1 MTAPPK
7 ILISEP
13 QGTLVIE
20 EAISTSENSSND
32 LNIDD
37 SEPES
42 SELSEV
48 FHHPPPVLRVGDKL
62 LILKKGGVL
71 QENNTTTTDSVITII
86 GAEGL
91 QRGGVEESLEVHEV
105 KIQPETEAQQIQ
117 EEVKVITTDAS
128 TLKES
133 TTVKDVK
140 NDESNDLELKLS
152 ESTHILSLVKRKN
165 KPTTTTSTTETP
177 TTTEQ
182 VEETFTT
189 LVSTIEGLNP
199 TEPTKK
205 TTLELKTIEPTISN
219 ISTTE
224 LPVTKVVNEANPETN
239 PAYPPIPDVMPSVS
253 EIYNDNSTAT
263 ADSKIFLPDIAVLLS
278 NNTLNQSGHAEWLKN
293 QNFNESLLDFKA
305 GVLPDELLN
314 QKSPIDDDT
323 TSVKVLE
330 TETTTVLNEE
340 TTTIQEEKDH
350 KPLLIGEIDVVAKD
364 LEASLSDGMESID
377 GTTQNPVE
385 SLEEDSGEQTT
396 PRSQNQSAAMH
407 SMENISIERPKEG
420 FNKDG
425 ESFDMT
431 LGLNKEK
438 DIELGSV
445 EITESLLES
454 IPKDVELI
462 ASSPRTTPKGTT
474 EKNVQ
479 VEENSLKEVL
489 DNVQNTPNPTK
500 LIKEPETSTYEL
512 LPTPEETNSK
522 VVIKRE
528 IVGEKKQDDVYIFKD
543 LEKELNADEDFYA
556 TKKSDEQRQED
567 ERIFKELIEESEGKD
582 SSLKPKSKE
591 QKTIDNLSNALAGV
605 ALKGR
610 FPDPNVLKLI
620 GELFGGKASK

>member
-7 ILISEP
+7 ILTSEP
-13 QGTLVIE
+13 QGMLVIE
-20 EAISTSENSSND
+20 EAIPTVENSSND
-32 LNIDD
+32 LNMDD

-48 FHHPPPVLRVGDKL
+48 FHHPPPVLRIGDKL

-105 KIQPETEAQQIQ
+105 KIQPETDAQQIQ
-117 EEVKVITTDAS
+117 EKVEVVTTEAS
-128 TLKES
+128 TLNES

-165 KPTTTTSTTETP
+165 KPSTTTTIETP
-177 TTTEQ
+177 TTTEK
-182 VEETFTT
+182 VEEIFTT
-189 LVSTIEGLNP
+189 LASTIEGLNP

-205 TTLELKTIEPTISN
+205 TTLELKTKEPTFSN

-293 QNFNESLLDFKA
+293 QNLNESLLDFKA

-314 QKSPIDDDT
+314 QKSPID
-323 TSVKVLE
+323 E
-330 TETTTVLNEE
+330 AETTTITNEE
-340 TTTIQEEKDH
+340 TTYTIQEEKDD
-350 KPLLIGEIDVVAKD
+350 KPLIIGEIDIVAKD
-364 LEASLSDGMESID
+364 LEATLPDGMESID

-431 LGLNKEK
+431 LGLDKEK

-462 ASSPRTTPKGTT
+462 ASSTRSSSKGTT
-474 EKNVQ
+474 EKTAQ
-479 VEENSLKEVL
+479 VDENSLKEVL

-500 LIKEPETSTYEL
+500 LVKEPETSTYEL
-512 LPTPEETNSK
+512 LPTPEKTNSK

-528 IVGEKKQDDVYIFKD
+528 IVGEKEEADEVYTGIFKD
-543 LEKELNADEDFYA
+543 LEKELSADENFYA
-556 TKKSDEQRQED
+556 TKKPDEQRQED

-591 QKTIDNLSNALAGV
+591 QKTIDSLSNALAGV

-610 FPDPNVLKLI
+610 FPEPNVLKLI
-620 GELFGGKASK
+620 GELFGGKSK

>member
-1 MTAPPK
+1 M
-7 ILISEP
+7 
-13 QGTLVIE
+13 LVIE
-20 EAISTSENSSND
+20 EAIPTVENSSND
-32 LNIDD
+32 LNMDD

-48 FHHPPPVLRVGDKL
+48 FHHPPPVLRIGDKL

-105 KIQPETEAQQIQ
+105 KIQPETDAQQIQ
-117 EEVKVITTDAS
+117 EKVEVVTTEAS
-128 TLKES
+128 TLNES

-165 KPTTTTSTTETP
+165 KPSTTTTIETP
-177 TTTEQ
+177 TTTEK
-182 VEETFTT
+182 VEEIFTT
-189 LVSTIEGLNP
+189 LASTIEGLNP

-205 TTLELKTIEPTISN
+205 TTLELKTKEPTFSN

-293 QNFNESLLDFKA
+293 QNLNESLLDFKA

-314 QKSPIDDDT
+314 QKSPID
-323 TSVKVLE
+323 E
-330 TETTTVLNEE
+330 AETTTITNEE
-340 TTTIQEEKDH
+340 TTYTIQEEKDD
-350 KPLLIGEIDVVAKD
+350 KPLIIGEIDIVAKD
-364 LEASLSDGMESID
+364 LEATLPDGMESID

-431 LGLNKEK
+431 LGLDKEK

-462 ASSPRTTPKGTT
+462 ASSTRSSSKGTT
-474 EKNVQ
+474 EKTAQ
-479 VEENSLKEVL
+479 VDENSLKEVL

-500 LIKEPETSTYEL
+500 LVKEPETSTYEL
-512 LPTPEETNSK
+512 LPTPEKTNSK

-528 IVGEKKQDDVYIFKD
+528 IVGEKEEADEVYTGIFKD
-543 LEKELNADEDFYA
+543 LEKELSADENFYA
-556 TKKSDEQRQED
+556 TKKPDEQRQED

-591 QKTIDNLSNALAGV
+591 QKTIDSLSNALAGV

-610 FPDPNVLKLI
+610 FPEPNVLKLI
-620 GELFGGKASK
+620 GELFGGKSK

>member
-20 EAISTSENSSND
+20 EAISTVDNSSND

-105 KIQPETEAQQIQ
+105 KIQPETDAQQIQ
-117 EEVKVITTDAS
+117 EEGEVITTDAS
-128 TLKES
+128 TLKEI

-140 NDESNDLELKLS
+140 TDESNDLELKLS

-177 TTTEQ
+177 TTTEK
-182 VEETFTT
+182 VGEMFTT

-199 TEPTKK
+199 TDSTKK
-205 TTLELKTIEPTISN
+205 TTLELKTVEPTISN

-224 LPVTKVVNEANPETN
+224 VPVTKVVNEANPETN

-253 EIYNDNSTAT
+253 EIYDNLTAS

-278 NNTLNQSGHAEWLKN
+278 NTTLNQSGHAEWLKN

-314 QKSPIDDDT
+314 QKSPIDDDN
-323 TSVKVLE
+323 TSVKVHE
-330 TETTTVLNEE
+330 TETTTVTNEE
-340 TTTIQEEKDH
+340 TTTIHDDKDH

-364 LEASLSDGMESID
+364 LEASLSDGTKSID

-385 SLEEDSGEQTT
+385 SLEEYSGEQTT

-462 ASSPRTTPKGTT
+462 ASSPRSTSKGTT

-479 VEENSLKEVL
+479 VDENSLKEVL

-528 IVGEKKQDDVYIFKD
+528 IVGEKKQDDVSIFKD

-556 TKKSDEQRQED
+556 TKKTDEQRPED

-591 QKTIDNLSNALAGV
+591 QKTIDNLSNALAGM

-620 GELFGGKASK
+620 GELFGGKSK

>member
-20 EAISTSENSSND
+20 EAIPTVENCSND

-105 KIQPETEAQQIQ
+105 KIQPETDAQRIQ
-117 EEVKVITTDAS
+117 EEVELVTTDAS
-128 TLKES
+128 ISNKS
-133 TTVKDVK
+133 TTVKEIK
-140 NDESNDLELKLS
+140 NDENNDLELKLS

-165 KPTTTTSTTETP
+165 KPSATTTTETP
-177 TTTEQ
+177 NTTEK

-189 LVSTIEGLNP
+189 LASTIEGLNP

-205 TTLELKTIEPTISN
+205 TTLELNTKEPTISN

-239 PAYPPIPDVMPSVS
+239 PAYPPIPDIMPSVS
-253 EIYNDNSTAT
+253 ETYDNSTAT

-278 NNTLNQSGHAEWLKN
+278 NCTLNQSGHAEWLKN
-293 QNFNESLLDFKA
+293 QKLRNESLLDFKA

-314 QKSPIDDDT
+314 QKSPIDD
-323 TSVKVLE
+323 SIIVKIDEV
-330 TETTTVLNEE
+330 ETTTINIEE

-350 KPLLIGEIDVVAKD
+350 EPVLIGEIDVVAKD
-364 LEASLSDGMESID
+364 LEATSPDNMESID
-377 GTTQNPVE
+377 KTTEKPVE
-385 SLEEDSGEQTT
+385 SLEEYSGEQTT

-431 LGLNKEK
+431 LGLDKEK
-438 DIELGSV
+438 NIELGSV
-445 EITESLLES
+445 EVTESLFES

-462 ASSPRTTPKGTT
+462 ASSSRSSKSTT
-474 EKNVQ
+474 EKSVQ
-479 VEENSLKEVL
+479 VDENSLKEVL
-489 DNVQNTPNPTK
+489 DNVKNTPNPTK
-500 LIKEPETSTYEL
+500 IIKEPETSTYEL

-528 IVGEKKQDDVYIFKD
+528 VVGEKKEDDVFKD
-543 LEKELNADEDFYA
+543 LEQELNADDDFYA
-556 TKKSDEQRQED
+556 TNKPDEQRQED

-582 SSLKPKSKE
+582 SSSKPKSKE
-591 QKTIDNLSNALAGV
+591 QKTIDSLSDALAGV
-605 ALKGR
+605 ALKGQ
-610 FPDPNVLKLI
+610 FPDRNVLQLI
-620 GELFGGKASK
+620 GQLFGGKRK